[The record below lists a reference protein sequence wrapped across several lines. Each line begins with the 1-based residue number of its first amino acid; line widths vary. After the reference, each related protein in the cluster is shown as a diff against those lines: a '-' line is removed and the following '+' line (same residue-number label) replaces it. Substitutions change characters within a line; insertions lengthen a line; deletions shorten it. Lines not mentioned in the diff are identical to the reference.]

1 MFMDEDILQ
10 LLKRY
15 LLDELEAEQRQRLMR
30 WVEEDRQNALF
41 FDRFCQ
47 DRSFRE
53 RWEIRRKIDTLAA
66 WQVFERRITRPHRRS
81 YRWTAIAV
89 AAAVSIFAVTTIVF
103 FRKKISDDPI
113 ALVHTGIA
121 PGSSKAVLIMADGKQ
136 VKLETT
142 DSLRL
147 DLGIAE
153 LLNKDEQLIYEG
165 KETETLQYNELKI
178 PRGGE
183 YRVTLSDGT
192 RVRLNSCSSLK
203 YPVVFGKNKR
213 EVELKGEAFFEV
225 AKSAV
230 PFYVRMDGMK
240 VKVYGTVFNVQ
251 GHRPDCIQTALVE
264 GKIGISLE
272 GSDQEYIVLPSQ
284 LAEWDRSSATISVR
298 ETDLTPYVAWTRGLF
313 VFHNRSLEEIM
324 TTLSLWYDIE
334 VFYQSASLQELHFTG
349 CVKRY
354 DHIGRILNALSQS
367 VGVKFNQKGK
377 TLTISY

>member
-1 MFMDEDILQ
+1 MMNEEIIQ
-10 LLKRY
+10 LLKCY
-15 LLDELEAEQRQRLMR
+15 LLGELKTEQRKRLR
-30 WVEEDRQNALF
+30 HWLEEDRQNALF

-53 RWEIRRKIDTLAA
+53 RWEIRRKIDTPAA
-66 WQVFERRITRPHRRS
+66 LQVFERRIARPRRPV
-81 YRWTAIAV
+81 YRWTAV
-89 AAAVSIFAVTTIVF
+89 AAAVAVFAVLAVML
-103 FRKKISDDPI
+103 FRKGMPDD
-113 ALVHTGIA
+113 LVTLAQTEIV
-121 PGSSKAVLIMADGKQ
+121 PGSSKAVLIMADGKR

-192 RVRLNSCSSLK
+192 TVRLNSCSSLK

-230 PFYVRMDGMK
+230 PFYVRIDGMK

-264 GKIGISLE
+264 GKIGITPE
-272 GSDQEYIVLPSQ
+272 GSDREYMVLPSQ

-298 ETDLTPYVAWTRGLF
+298 DEDLTPYLAWTRGLF

>member
-1 MFMDEDILQ
+1 MMNEEIIQ
-10 LLKRY
+10 LLKCY
-15 LLDELEAEQRQRLMR
+15 LLGELKTEQRKRLR
-30 WVEEDRQNALF
+30 HWLEEDRQNALF

-53 RWEIRRKIDTLAA
+53 RWEIRRKIDTPAA
-66 WQVFERRITRPHRRS
+66 LQVFERRIARPRRPV
-81 YRWTAIAV
+81 YRWTAV
-89 AAAVSIFAVTTIVF
+89 AAAVAVFAVLAVML
-103 FRKKISDDPI
+103 FRKGMPDDPVTLAQTEI
-113 ALVHTGIA
+113 V
-121 PGSSKAVLIMADGKQ
+121 PGSSKAVLIMADGKR

-192 RVRLNSCSSLK
+192 TVRLNSCSSLK

-230 PFYVRMDGMK
+230 PFYVRIDGMK

-264 GKIGISLE
+264 GKIGITPE
-272 GSDQEYIVLPSQ
+272 GSDREYMVLPSQ

-298 ETDLTPYVAWTRGLF
+298 DEDLTPYLAWTRGLF

>member
-1 MFMDEDILQ
+1 MMDEEIIQ
-10 LLKRY
+10 LLKCY
-15 LLDELEAEQRQRLMR
+15 LLGELKTEQRKRLR
-30 WVEEDRQNALF
+30 HWLEEDRQNALF

-53 RWEIRRKIDTLAA
+53 RWEIRRKIDTPAA
-66 WQVFERRITRPHRRS
+66 LQVFERRIARPRRPV
-81 YRWTAIAV
+81 YRWTAV
-89 AAAVSIFAVTTIVF
+89 AAAVAVFAVLAVML
-103 FRKKISDDPI
+103 FRKGMPDD
-113 ALVHTGIA
+113 LVTLAQTEIV

-192 RVRLNSCSSLK
+192 TVRLNSCSSLK

-230 PFYVRMDGMK
+230 PFYVRIDGMK

-298 ETDLTPYVAWTRGLF
+298 ETDLTPYLAWTRGLF

>member
-1 MFMDEDILQ
+1 MMNEEIIQ
-10 LLKRY
+10 LLKCY
-15 LLDELEAEQRQRLMR
+15 LLGELKTEQRKRLR
-30 WVEEDRQNALF
+30 HWLEEDRQNALF

-53 RWEIRRKIDTLAA
+53 RWEIRRKIDTPAA
-66 WQVFERRITRPHRRS
+66 LQVFERRIARPRRPV
-81 YRWTAIAV
+81 YRWTAV
-89 AAAVSIFAVTTIVF
+89 AAAVAVFAVLAVML
-103 FRKKISDDPI
+103 FRKGMPDDPVTLAQTEI
-113 ALVHTGIA
+113 V
-121 PGSSKAVLIMADGKQ
+121 PGSSKAVLIMADGKR

-192 RVRLNSCSSLK
+192 TVRLNSCSSLK

-230 PFYVRMDGMK
+230 PFYVRIDGMK

-264 GKIGISLE
+264 GKIGITPE
-272 GSDQEYIVLPSQ
+272 GSDREYMVLPSQ
-284 LAEWDRSSATISVR
+284 LAEWNRASRTISVR
-298 ETDLTPYVAWTRGLF
+298 DEDLTPYLAWTRGLF

>member
-1 MFMDEDILQ
+1 MMNEEIIQ
-10 LLKRY
+10 LLKCY
-15 LLDELEAEQRQRLMR
+15 LLGELKTEQRKRLR
-30 WVEEDRQNALF
+30 HWLEEDRQNALF

-53 RWEIRRKIDTLAA
+53 RWEIRRKIDTPAA
-66 WQVFERRITRPHRRS
+66 LQVFERRIARPRRPV
-81 YRWTAIAV
+81 YRWTAV
-89 AAAVSIFAVTTIVF
+89 AAAVAVFAVLAVML
-103 FRKKISDDPI
+103 FRKGMPDDPVTLAQTEI
-113 ALVHTGIA
+113 V

-192 RVRLNSCSSLK
+192 TVRLNSCSSLK

-230 PFYVRMDGMK
+230 PFYVRIDGMK

-264 GKIGISLE
+264 GKIGITPE
-272 GSDQEYIVLPSQ
+272 GSDREYMVLPSQ
-284 LAEWDRSSATISVR
+284 LAEWNRSSRTISVR
-298 ETDLTPYVAWTRGLF
+298 DEDLTPYLAWTRGLF

>member
-1 MFMDEDILQ
+1 MDEDILQ

-15 LLDELEAEQRQRLMR
+15 LLDDLETEQQQLLMR
-30 WVEEDRQNALF
+30 WVGENKQNALF
-41 FDRFCQ
+41 FERFCK
-47 DRSFRE
+47 DRSFRK
-53 RWEIRRKIDTLAA
+53 RWEMRREIDIPAA
-66 WQVFERRITRPHRRS
+66 LQVFDRRIARSPRRS
-81 YRWTAIAV
+81 YRWAVIAA
-89 AAAVSIFAVTTIVF
+89 AAAVLVFVVTTVVF
-103 FRKKISDDPI
+103 YREKISDDPVVL
-113 ALVHTGIA
+113 AQTGIA
-121 PGSSKAVLIMADGKQ
+121 PGSPKALLIMADGKQ

-153 LLNKDEQLIYEG
+153 LLNNGEQLIYEG
-165 KETETLQYNELKI
+165 KETETGQYNELQV

-192 RVRLNSCSSLK
+192 TVRLNSCSSLK

-230 PFYVRMDGMK
+230 PFYVRIDGMK

-251 GHRPDCIQTALVE
+251 GYRPDCIQTALVE
-264 GKIGISLE
+264 GKIGITPE
-272 GSDQEYIVLPSQ
+272 GSDREYIVLPSQ
-284 LAEWDRSSATISVR
+284 LAEWHRASRTISVR
-298 ETDLTPYVAWTRGLF
+298 DEDLTPYLAWTRGLF

-354 DHIGRILNALSQS
+354 DHIDRILNALSQS

>member
-1 MFMDEDILQ
+1 MMNEDIIQ
-10 LLKRY
+10 LLKCY
-15 LLDELEAEQRQRLMR
+15 LLGELKTEQRKRLR
-30 WVEEDRQNALF
+30 HWLEEDRQNALF

-53 RWEIRRKIDTLAA
+53 RWEIRRKIDTPAA
-66 WQVFERRITRPHRRS
+66 LQVFERRIARPRRPV
-81 YRWTAIAV
+81 YRWTAV
-89 AAAVSIFAVTTIVF
+89 AAAVAVFAVLAVML
-103 FRKKISDDPI
+103 FRKGMPDDPVTLAQTEI
-113 ALVHTGIA
+113 V

-192 RVRLNSCSSLK
+192 TVRLNSCSSLK

-230 PFYVRMDGMK
+230 PFYVRIDGMK

-264 GKIGISLE
+264 GKIGITPE
-272 GSDQEYIVLPSQ
+272 GSDREYMVLPSQ
-284 LAEWDRSSATISVR
+284 LAEWNRASRTISVR
-298 ETDLTPYVAWTRGLF
+298 DEDLTPYLAWTRGLF